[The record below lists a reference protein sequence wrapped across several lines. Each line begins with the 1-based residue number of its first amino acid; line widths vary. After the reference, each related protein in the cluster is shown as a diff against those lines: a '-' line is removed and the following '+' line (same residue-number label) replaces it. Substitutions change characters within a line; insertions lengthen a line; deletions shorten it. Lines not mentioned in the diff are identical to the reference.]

1 MIVEADGSVSHVAL
15 RSAPSG
21 VQKDIIESALT
32 ILNSLPK
39 AKPAECNGQKV
50 PVRKTLPIFLLPD
63 AD

>member
-15 RSAPSG
+15 RSASG

-50 PVRKTLPIFLLPD
+50 PVRKTLPVGLLPD